1 MKNYEH
7 ITKYENILD
16 EHQTKL
22 DELNTILKYFIEH
35 QNEYQALM
43 DYYES
48 ALRDEDL
55 KADEQHLI
63 PKELKRGVLSED
75 GIYDLMLNYRE
86 SAIEMM
92 EVALEMI
99 KKA

>member
-1 MKNYEH
+1 
-7 ITKYENILD
+7 
-16 EHQTKL
+16 
-22 DELNTILKYFIEH
+22 
-35 QNEYQALM
+35 M

-99 KKA
+99 KKAQNTQKVKISLYNVR